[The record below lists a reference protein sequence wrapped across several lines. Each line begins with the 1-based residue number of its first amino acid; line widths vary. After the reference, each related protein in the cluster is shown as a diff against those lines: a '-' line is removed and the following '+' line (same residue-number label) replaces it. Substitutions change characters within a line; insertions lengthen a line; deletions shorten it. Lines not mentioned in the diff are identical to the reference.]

1 MNIEDSLL
9 FLPISTKSRKLAQ
22 SFAAQHSIPSLVERV
37 KRNTLA
43 VLIIHDYLEMMG
55 VTTNLEASDCW
66 NPVVQIC
73 ADIADLE
80 IEGIGKLECRSLLS
94 GESICYVPAEVWVDR
109 IGYVVVQ
116 FDTDWRSASLLG
128 FVPQVLTE
136 SIAIE
141 CLEPIENLLV
151 AIKDKRESTIFSTLQ
166 NVENNLA
173 IANLS
178 NWFQNLFESGW
189 QELETL
195 LSGTQPQL
203 AWRTRQLSSH
213 IYNDLSN
220 QNEVRRGKLLDLG
233 FQLSSSVL
241 ALLITISPIDE
252 TEINIRLTIHSI
264 ADMFLPEFL
273 KLVVIDDNG
282 NIFLTAE
289 ARSIDNY
296 IQLQFSGSIGEQFS
310 VQVSL
315 GDFSLI
321 ENFII

>member
-9 FLPISTKSRKLAQ
+9 FLPISTKSQQLAR
-22 SFAAQHSIPSLVERV
+22 SLADQHSIPSLVERV
-37 KRNTLA
+37 RRNTLA
-43 VLIIHDYLEMMG
+43 VLVIHDYLEMMG

-80 IEGIGKLECRSLLS
+80 IEGVGKLECRSLLS
-94 GESICYVPAEVWVDR
+94 GESICYVPAEVWADR

-116 FDTDWRSASLLG
+116 FDADWRSASLLG
-128 FVPQVLTE
+128 FIPQVSTE

-151 AIKDKRESTIFSTLQ
+151 AIKDKRESTLQ

-178 NWFQNLFESGW
+178 NWLQNLFESGW

-203 AWRTRQLSSH
+203 AWRTRQLSSY
-213 IYNDLSN
+213 IFNDLSN
-220 QNEVRRGKLLDLG
+220 QNEVRRGKLLDFG

-241 ALLITISPIDE
+241 ALLITISPIDQ

-273 KLVVIDDNG
+273 KLVVIDDSG

-315 GDFSLI
+315 GEFSLV

>member
-9 FLPISTKSRKLAQ
+9 FLPISSKSRQLSRSLAD
-22 SFAAQHSIPSLVERV
+22 QHSIPSLVERV
-37 KRNTLA
+37 RRNTLA
-43 VLIIHDYLEMMG
+43 VLVIHDYLEMMG
-55 VTTNLEASDCW
+55 VTTNLETSDCW

-80 IEGIGKLECRSLLS
+80 IEGVGKLECRSLLS
-94 GESICYVPAEVWVDR
+94 EESICYVPAEVWADR

-116 FDTDWRSASLLG
+116 FDADWRSASLLG
-128 FVPQVLTE
+128 FIPQVSTE

-151 AIKDKRESTIFSTLQ
+151 AIKDKRESTLQ

-178 NWFQNLFESGW
+178 NWLQNLFESGW

-203 AWRTRQLSSH
+203 AWRTRQLSSY
-213 IYNDLSN
+213 IFNDLSN
-220 QNEVRRGKLLDLG
+220 QNEVRRGKLLDFG

-241 ALLITISPIDE
+241 ALLITISPIDQ

-273 KLVVIDDNG
+273 KLVVIDDSG

-315 GDFSLI
+315 GEFSLV

>member
-9 FLPISTKSRKLAQ
+9 LLPISTKSQQLAR
-22 SFAAQHSIPSLVERV
+22 SLAAQHSIPSLEKRV
-37 KRNTLA
+37 MQNTLA
-43 VLIIHDYLEMMG
+43 VLVVHDYCEMLG
-55 VTTNLEASDCW
+55 IATNLEASDCW

-73 ADIADLE
+73 ADVADLE
-80 IEGIGKLECRSLLS
+80 IEGVGKLECRSLLA
-94 GESICYVPAEVWVDR
+94 GESICHIPAEVWADR
-109 IGYVVVQ
+109 LGYVVVQ
-116 FDTDWRSASLLG
+116 FEQNWRSASLLG
-128 FVPQVLTE
+128 FVPQVTTE
-136 SIAIE
+136 SLAIE

-151 AIKDKRESTIFSTLQ
+151 AIKDQRTSTLP
-166 NVENNLA
+166 NKVHSPVLTS
-173 IANLS
+173 LS
-178 NWFQNLFESGW
+178 NWLQNLFESGW

-203 AWRTRQLSSH
+203 AWRTRQLSSY
-213 IYNDLSN
+213 IFNDLSN
-220 QNEVRRGKLLDLG
+220 QNEVRRGKLLDFG

-241 ALLITISPIDE
+241 ALLITISPIDQ

-273 KLVVIDDNG
+273 KLVVIDDSG

-315 GDFSLI
+315 GEFSLV

>member
-9 FLPISTKSRKLAQ
+9 FLPISSKSRQLAR
-22 SFAAQHSIPSLVERV
+22 SLADQHSIPSLVERV
-37 KRNTLA
+37 RRNTLA
-43 VLIIHDYLEMMG
+43 VLVIHDYLEMMG

-80 IEGIGKLECRSLLS
+80 IEGVGKLECRSLLS
-94 GESICYVPAEVWVDR
+94 GESICYVPAEVWADR

-116 FDTDWRSASLLG
+116 FDADWRSASLLG
-128 FVPQVLTE
+128 FIPQVSTE

-151 AIKDKRESTIFSTLQ
+151 VIKDKRESTLH

-173 IANLS
+173 IASLS
-178 NWFQNLFESGW
+178 NWLQNLFESGW

-203 AWRTRQLSSH
+203 AWRTRQLSSY
-213 IYNDLSN
+213 IFNDLSN
-220 QNEVRRGKLLDLG
+220 QNEVRRGKLLDFG

-241 ALLITISPIDE
+241 ALLITISPIDQ

-273 KLVVIDDNG
+273 KLVVIDDSG

-315 GDFSLI
+315 GEFSLV